1 MKLQSRRLKKRMK
14 GPIGEHGK
22 AKGLSRSLSS
32 LERRPSMGLLCL
44 RNVQRAMETVMR
56 SQRRTESLE
65 ERHVRRIRGI
75 QTKKDEAAAREDI
88 VDRMIR
94 MNIEQFGP

>member
-1 MKLQSRRLKKRMK
+1 
-14 GPIGEHGK
+14 
-22 AKGLSRSLSS
+22 
-32 LERRPSMGLLCL
+32 
-44 RNVQRAMETVMR
+44 MR